1 MPTYNL
7 HWKGM
12 LTKGNIQEVA
22 KLCRLLLNRRRFAYA
37 QVRPTWVPESVE
49 HAAFVDT
56 RVDVHTRQKL
66 MEPISANDN
75 MIAIPT
81 TEWLCMF
88 ETDLEGTGFVAV
100 YDVTHKNPHFSFDGD
115 RLTVKWQTPC
125 GDQAVDVFT
134 LEVR

>member
-22 KLCRLLLNRRRFAYA
+22 KLCRLLLNRRRFTYA
-37 QVRPTWVPESVE
+37 QVRPTWVPESVSN
-49 HAAFVDT
+49 ASFVDT
-56 RVDVHTRQKL
+56 RVEVHTRQKL
-66 MEPISANDN
+66 MEPISANDH

-81 TEWLCMF
+81 TDYLCMF
-88 ETDLEGTGFVAV
+88 ETKLTLAV
-100 YDVTHKNPHFSFDGD
+100 VPYDYLHSSPYFAFDGD

-134 LEVR
+134 LEIR